1 MVCPQITF
9 ALPRLYLPLPFA
21 LFLSLTCLAQDTVG
35 IEFTDASWPTV
46 QARAQAENKPVFL
59 FVYTTFCHYCREMDE
74 TVFPQPEVADYYNS
88 TFINYRIAIDD
99 DASGEAVG
107 NSLGVTSFPTY
118 VYFAPDGSRLH
129 QSKGFK
135 PETDFIQDGKDAFD
149 PQRALF
155 ALMQRYDGG
164 DRSPDFLYHYAVAL
178 NGYVHPAS
186 PVEEVSAAY
195 LATQSEDELRSERN
209 LRFIFDRA
217 LNQGEAASAYLLRHA
232 ELFVPVF
239 GEEEVT
245 YATRKM
251 IRNDA
256 NDAGRAGDTLAY
268 RELREVIARYFS
280 DREQVLGLA
289 EINYHMGATDWSAY
303 AAATLAYLRGV
314 GAGDWRTGSEAGQ
327 YLNAFAE
334 ETTTLDTAA
343 DIMAEVVATEASS
356 ANLMIYARLLH
367 RSGDDVRAIAA
378 AERAAATA
386 VDAGE
391 SSDDAAALLAEL
403 RGE

>member
-1 MVCPQITF
+1 MKYARKTH
-9 ALPRLYLPLPFA
+9 ALARLVLSIPLV
-21 LFLSLTCLAQDTVG
+21 LFLAQACLAQDTTG
-35 IEFTDASWPTV
+35 IDFTDASWPAV
-46 QARAQAENKPVFL
+46 QARALAEDKPVFL

-74 TVFPQPEVADYYNS
+74 TVFPQPDVADYYNR

-107 NSLGVTSFPTY
+107 DSLGVTSFPTY

-135 PETDFIQDGKDAFD
+135 PGTDFIQDGQDAFD

-155 ALMQRYDGG
+155 ALMQRYNGG
-164 DRSPDFLYHYAVAL
+164 DRSPEFLYRYAVAL

-195 LATQSEDELRSERN
+195 LATQSEDELRTERN

-232 ELFVPVF
+232 ALFVPVF

-251 IRNDA
+251 IRSGA
-256 NDAGRAGDTLAY
+256 NAAGRAGDTLAY

-327 YLNAFAE
+327 YLHAFAE
-334 ETTTLDTAA
+334 ESTTLATAA
-343 DIMAEVVATEASS
+343 DIMAEVVATEANS
-356 ANLMIYARLLH
+356 ANLMVYARLLH
-367 RSGDDVRAIAA
+367 RSGETARAIIA
-378 AERAAATA
+378 AELAVTA
-386 VDAGE
+386 VGAGE